1 MPKKPARGPIPS
13 DRTLSGEA
21 SETGAALSI
30 PMGFLTAL
38 ANAATLDELFE
49 AIAAQLPGIFPAD
62 RISIA
67 LRHSDTTLSVAAVQ
81 GSTIQYDAKPIP
93 IAGTKIG
100 ECFSTRRAIVVNDAD
115 RPNQKYARAQTPGQ
129 NKYRSTA
136 ILPLTVGD
144 ECLGTLNFGCLA
156 ADAFDAPT
164 VDDLGEIATW
174 IALQISRYQ
183 AVDRLKASDS
193 RFNALID
200 NAHSMIFAK
209 SADGRMLI
217 ANTKF
222 CETFGL
228 QRGQVIGRTDAEI
241 FGTDAADQWRD
252 DDQRVLNSESGET
265 IEEQLPHADGTL
277 RTHITQK
284 FPVFDAALGEHI
296 ICAISTDISEQKQ
309 TAKALAESEGRA
321 RAFFENS
328 PNMMFT
334 KDADQRLT
342 FVNPEYLKFYG
353 QSEAETLHRTTPR
366 DVDPERRAELQ
377 AIDEAVLR
385 DGVIRRDELQLESS
399 TGEMHTLF
407 VTKFPIYDPDGM
419 ILGMGGVNTDIT
431 ELRNR
436 EKELQIARDE
446 AEMAA
451 QMFKEAADKAQIA
464 DQAKS
469 NFLASMSHELRT
481 PLNGTLGMATL
492 LLDSGL
498 DADQAKMVDTIRASG
513 QSLLM
518 ILNDILDLSKIE
530 ADELQPE
537 NRDFDLKSLMAG
549 IDDMWRPQVAA
560 KGLDWA
566 CRTDD
571 LIASVLCSDSARLRQ
586 VIFNLVSN
594 ALKFT
599 DAGSIA
605 LSVAQSSRS
614 NGLVETVF
622 EVADT
627 GAGIPT
633 GMGEKLFEKFTQ
645 ADSTITRRYGGTG
658 LGLAICKSLV
668 ERMGGEIAYESE
680 PGRGTTFRFT
690 VVCLPGSPDASADNA
705 DETDGSGQTPAQSLR
720 VLVAEDNAVNQQVI
734 QLMLLRAGHR
744 CDLVGNGLEAVAA
757 VRARPYDLVIMDIQ
771 MPEMDG
777 ITATQRIRA
786 LGGPHETLPVIAL
799 TANAMKGDREQYL
812 AAGMDDYVAKPIEPN
827 HLNAAIA
834 RQTAVAANN
843 VPTATPNNG
852 RQDKPA
858 APALSADIDKLF
870 DDLDLP
876 D

>member
-1 MPKKPARGPIPS
+1 MPKTPAHDPVPA
-13 DRTLSGEA
+13 DRTSPRQA
-21 SETGAALSI
+21 PTAGAALSV

-38 ANAATLDELFE
+38 ANAATLDELFQ

-67 LRHSDTTLSVAAVQ
+67 LRDSDTTLRVAAVQ

-93 IAGTKIG
+93 ITGTKIG
-100 ECFSTRRAIVVNDAD
+100 ECLSTRQAVVVNDAD
-115 RPNQKYARAQTPGQ
+115 APGQKYLRARTPGQ
-129 NKYRSTA
+129 DKYRSTA
-136 ILPLTVGD
+136 ILPLLVGD

-156 ADAFDAPT
+156 PEAFDARA
-164 VDDLGEIATW
+164 VNDLGEIATW

-183 AVDRLKASDS
+183 AVDRLKASEG
-193 RFNALID
+193 RFDALIN
-200 NAHSMIFAK
+200 NAQSIIFAK
-209 SADGRMLI
+209 TADGRILM
-217 ANTKF
+217 ANNQY
-222 CETFGL
+222 CELLARSQADIIGKTEAELFGAA
-228 QRGQVIGRTDAEI
+228 QAAE
-241 FGTDAADQWRD
+241 W
-252 DDQRVLNSESGET
+252 GEQDREILTTGHRAT
-265 IEEQLPHADGTL
+265 IETVLPGPGGVD
-277 RTHITQK
+277 RTFLTQK

-309 TAKALAESEGRA
+309 IERALAESEGRA

-334 KDADQRLT
+334 KDIDQQLT

-353 QSEAETLHRTTPR
+353 QAEAETLNRTTTR
-366 DVDPERRAELQ
+366 DVDPERRAEPQ

-385 DGVIRRDELQLESS
+385 DGIIRRDELQLESS
-399 TGEMHTLF
+399 AGKMHTLL
-407 VTKFPIYDPDGM
+407 VTKFPIYDLDGK
-419 ILGMGGVNTDIT
+419 IRGLGGVNTDIT

-436 EKELQIARDE
+436 EKEVQIARDE

-464 DQAKS
+464 DQTKS
-469 NFLASMSHELRT
+469 DFLASMSHELRT

-498 DADQAKMVDTIRASG
+498 TAEQTKMVDTIRASG

-537 NRDFDLKSLMAG
+537 NRDFGLKSLMAG
-549 IDDMWRPQVAA
+549 IEDMWRPQVVA

-571 LIASVLCSDSARLRQ
+571 GIAPVLCSDSTRVRQ
-586 VIFNLVSN
+586 IIFNLVSN

-599 DAGSIA
+599 DAGSISI
-605 LSVAQSSRS
+605 SVTQSPLN
-614 NGLVETVF
+614 NGWVESAF
-622 EVADT
+622 EVTDT
-627 GAGIPT
+627 GPGIPA
-633 GMGEKLFEKFTQ
+633 GMEEALFEKFTQ

-668 ERMGGEIAYESE
+668 ERMGGEIAYQSE
-680 PGRGTTFRFT
+680 PGKGATFRFT
-690 VVCLPGSPDASADNA
+690 VVCPPGSTDAAEDPIDAADISNQA
-705 DETDGSGQTPAQSLR
+705 AAQSLR
-720 VLVAEDNAVNQQVI
+720 VLVAEDNAVNQQVV
-734 QLMLLRAGHR
+734 QLMLLQAGHR

-757 VRARPYDLVIMDIQ
+757 VQARPYDLVIMDIQ

-777 ITATQRIRA
+777 ISATQRIRA
-786 LGGPHETLPVIAL
+786 LGGPYEALPIIAL

-812 AAGMDDYVAKPIEPN
+812 AAGMDDYVAKPIEPT

-834 RQTAVAANN
+834 RQTAVTADVIPAA
-843 VPTATPNNG
+843 APNDG
-852 RQDKPA
+852 APDKPA
-858 APALSADIDKLF
+858 IPGLSEDLDKLF

-876 D
+876 G